1 VSALRN
7 TLVLADRLVLA
18 DKRVLVTGAGGFIG
32 SHLVEA
38 LVAEGAQVRAF
49 VHYNS
54 RGEWGHLEH
63 VAPSVRE
70 AIEVVAGDIQDG
82 FSVARAMEGREVVF
96 HLAALIGIPYSYV
109 APRSYIDTNVLGTL
123 NVLEAARAAGVERMV
138 QTSTSEVYGTAR
150 YTPIDEAHPL
160 QGQSPY
166 SASKIGAEKLAE
178 SYARSFGAPVTILR
192 PFNTYGP
199 RQSLRAVIPTVMAQA
214 LAGGEIR
221 IGSSTPL
228 RDFTYVADTAR
239 AFMAAAGAPGPVG
252 TTFNAGSGRSI
263 TVGALAQLILQV
275 VGCDGP
281 LVCEQTRV
289 RPQASEVGEL
299 QCDATRLRAASGWTP
314 EIGLREGLE
323 RTLEWMRE
331 TQSSSRTDRTAV
343 YTV

>member
-1 VSALRN
+1 MSL
-7 TLVLADRLVLA
+7 LAG
-18 DKRVLVTGAGGFIG
+18 KRVLVTGAGGFIG

-38 LVAEGAQVRAF
+38 LVAEGAQVRAM

-54 RGEWGHLEH
+54 RGEWGHLEQ
-63 VAPSVRE
+63 VAPAVRE
-70 AIEVVAGDIQDG
+70 AIEVVVGDIQDS
-82 FSVARAMEGREVVF
+82 FSVARAVEGREMVF

-150 YTPIDEAHPL
+150 YTPIDEQHPI

-178 SYARSFGAPVTILR
+178 SYARSFSAPVTILR

-221 IGSSTPL
+221 IGSATPS
-228 RDFTYVADTAR
+228 RDFTFVEDTAR
-239 AFMAAAGAPGPVG
+239 AFMAAASASGGEG

-263 TVGALAQLILQV
+263 TVGDLAQLILEI
-275 VGCDGP
+275 VGCEGP
-281 LVCEQTRV
+281 LVCEQARV
-289 RPQASEVGEL
+289 RPKASEVGEL
-299 QCDATRLRAASGWTP
+299 LCNAARLRAATGWRP
-314 EIGLREGLE
+314 EVGLRIGLE

-331 TQSSSRTDRTAV
+331 TRSNARTEV

>member
-1 VSALRN
+1 MSS
-7 TLVLADRLVLA
+7 LAG
-18 DKRVLVTGAGGFIG
+18 KRVLVTGAGGFIG

-38 LVAEGAQVRAF
+38 LVSEGAQVRAL

-54 RGEWGHLEH
+54 RGEWGHLEQ
-63 VAPSVRE
+63 VAPVVRE
-70 AIEVVAGDIQDG
+70 AIEVVVGDIQDG
-82 FSVARAMEGREVVF
+82 FSVARAVQGRELVF

-150 YTPIDEAHPL
+150 YTPIDEQHPI

-221 IGSSTPL
+221 IGSATPI
-228 RDFTYVADTAR
+228 RDFTFVEDTAR
-239 AFMAAAGAPGPVG
+239 AFMAAASAPGG
-252 TTFNAGSGRSI
+252 EGATFNAGSGRSI
-263 TVGALAQLILQV
+263 TVGDLAQLILEI
-275 VGCDGP
+275 VGCEGP

-289 RPQASEVGEL
+289 RPRASEVGEL
-299 QCDATRLRAASGWTP
+299 LCDAARLRAATGWEP
-314 EIGLREGLE
+314 EVGLRMGLE

-331 TQSSSRTDRTAV
+331 TRASARTAV